1 MGSGYTPRTD
11 RRGRVHPPTLD
22 ANPDVPP
29 GDASSREPA
38 PERPTWS
45 RRRTRAAPSS
55 SAGAP
60 CTLQPALRPAMQRAL
75 QCAMQRALQRAL
87 QSALQRAPAARPC
100 DPTEAVLRR
109 GHFRPPAEPRTLPY
123 SHLTPTLLLPYSYL
137 TPTLLPPYSYLTPT
151 SLLPYSHLTP
161 TLLPP
166 HSYLTPTLL
175 LPYSHLTP
183 TLLPLPHSHLI
194 PISPTSTSPHLA
206 PPHLTYIILASL
218 PSSLPGGPRSAPPS
232 WSGSP
237 SSRSPSSRS
246 PSSRSP
252 S

>member
-123 SHLTPTLLLPYSYL
+123 SHLTPTLL
-137 TPTLLPPYSYLTPT
+137 
-151 SLLPYSHLTP
+151 
-161 TLLPP
+161 
-166 HSYLTPTLL
+166 
-175 LPYSHLTP
+175 
-183 TLLPLPHSHLI
+183 PLPHSHLI

>member
-87 QSALQRAPAARPC
+87 QSALQRAPA
-100 DPTEAVLRR
+100 TLLRQSCEEGTSGR
-109 GHFRPPAEPRTLPY
+109 LPSPVPY
-123 SHLTPTLLLPYSYL
+123 LTPTLLPRYSYL
-137 TPTLLPPYSYLTPT
+137 TPTLLP
-151 SLLPYSHLTP
+151 PYSHLTP

>member
-1 MGSGYTPRTD
+1 LGLGVGVGVWEGLGSGYTPRTD

-137 TPTLLPPYSYLTPT
+137 TPTLLPH
-151 SLLPYSHLTP
+151 YSH
-161 TLLPP
+161 
-166 HSYLTPTLL
+166 YLTPTLF
-175 LPYSHLTP
+175 PSHLP
-183 TLLPLPHSHLI
+183 
-194 PISPTSTSPHLA
+194 
-206 PPHLTYIILASL
+206 PPHLT
-218 PSSLPGGPRSAPPS
+218 
-232 WSGSP
+232 
-237 SSRSPSSRS
+237 
-246 PSSRSP
+246 
-252 S
+252 

>member
-22 ANPDVPP
+22 PNPDVPP

-75 QCAMQRALQRAL
+75 Q
-87 QSALQRAPAARPC
+87 RAPAARPC
-100 DPTEAVLRR
+100 SAPLRPYRGSLAKRVLPAACRAPYPTLL
-109 GHFRPPAEPRTLPY
+109 LPY
-123 SHLTPTLLLPYSYL
+123 SYLTPTLLLPYSYL
-137 TPTLLPPYSYLTPT
+137 TPTS
-151 SLLPYSHLTP
+151 
-161 TLLPP
+161 LPP
-166 HSYLTPTLL
+166 HSYLAPTLL
-175 LPYSHLTP
+175 LPYSHITP
-183 TLLPLPHSHLI
+183 TTLPHSHLI

-206 PPHLTYIILASL
+206 PPHLPYIILAPL
-218 PSSLPGGPRSAPPS
+218 PSSSPGGPRSAPPS
-232 WSGSP
+232 CSGSP